1 MIILMG
7 ILFIVGYMLI
17 SLEHQIKINKG
28 AIALILSI
36 VLWTIYM
43 IASPGIVLNLN
54 HESFEFFL
62 TQNSGLRS
70 TSQRNQ
76 VVSFVADTQLL
87 QQVGDVAEVIFFL
100 LGAMAVVEMIDAH
113 KGFCI
118 ITDKITTHNKE
129 RLLWIL
135 SGITFFL
142 SAVIDNMTTAIVMVT
157 LLSKI
162 IPDKQERWWYASLVV
177 MASNAGGAWSPI
189 GDVTSIMVWVK
200 GAITPLPLVK
210 YLLLPSLVSVLLP
223 LCWVTRMLHR
233 AGISTQ
239 ITSCTHNPEADKRVL
254 ATDVNN
260 HSLLILMLGIVG
272 LLLVPVYKSLTHLPP
287 FTGVLLVLGVLWAV
301 TDWLYRS
308 LPENISSPLR
318 LSCLVK
324 RIDLPTLLFFI
335 GILLSVGALDVSGV
349 LVNLSHLLEANFQ
362 NVYIINIILGLLSAV
377 IDNVPLVAA
386 ALGLYPLV
394 DPSMLSTMADAHFM
408 ANFVP
413 NGVYWH
419 FLTYCTGV
427 GGSLLIIGSA
437 AGVVVMG
444 IEKITFVWYMKHIS
458 FIALIGFLA
467 GAAVYAMEVA
477 LF

>member
-177 MASNAGGAWSPI
+177 LASNAGGAWSPI

-272 LLLVPVYKSLTHLPP
+272 L
-287 FTGVLLVLGVLWAV
+287 
-301 TDWLYRS
+301 
-308 LPENISSPLR
+308 
-318 LSCLVK
+318 C
-324 RIDLPTLLFFI
+324 
-335 GILLSVGALDVSGV
+335 
-349 LVNLSHLLEANFQ
+349 
-362 NVYIINIILGLLSAV
+362 
-377 IDNVPLVAA
+377 
-386 ALGLYPLV
+386 
-394 DPSMLSTMADAHFM
+394 
-408 ANFVP
+408 
-413 NGVYWH
+413 
-419 FLTYCTGV
+419 
-427 GGSLLIIGSA
+427 
-437 AGVVVMG
+437 
-444 IEKITFVWYMKHIS
+444 
-458 FIALIGFLA
+458 
-467 GAAVYAMEVA
+467 
-477 LF
+477 